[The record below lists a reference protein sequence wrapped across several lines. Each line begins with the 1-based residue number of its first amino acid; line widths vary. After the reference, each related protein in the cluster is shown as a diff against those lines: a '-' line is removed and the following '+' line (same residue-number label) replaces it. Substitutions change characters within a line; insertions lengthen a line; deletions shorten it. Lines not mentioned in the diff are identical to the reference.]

1 MSIIIKSSVN
11 KKVFFLINL
20 IFNLL
25 LIFSIEPGRSIS
37 SWGVSIWFILFF
49 IQFVWFGFLI
59 TKKSHLF
66 LHIFFYNLYFIL
78 VLNFLL
84 TPLFNSKKDYP
95 SLSKNIFYQFKI
107 EDKEMLGFDNS
118 ITTLTT
124 DEKGFRTNKK
134 INYEFKDSNTLR
146 IVTIG
151 GSQVEEIYIDDKKTW
166 SNLLA
171 EQIELNFTRKIEVI
185 NTGISGSG
193 VKEHIKTMEH
203 LISLKN
209 VDHFIFLFGVNDWN
223 KYLFIENLN
232 FANRF
237 FYNFSFK
244 DSLLMRLFTFLNF
257 EIYPRN
263 NLDIKI
269 INKSYGKSQNNS
281 LSNRQIIKNKLIKI
295 PEDYITNVS
304 KIFEL
309 CRINNI
315 KCTFVE
321 SFNAYDK
328 NVDESLKN
336 FFWMTPP
343 NTKYSISLDDLIF
356 ISNLFNNWLKDQV
369 DKNKF
374 NFCNIKKNIEPSSKY
389 FYDDVHLNLN
399 GSKQISRLI
408 FNCIKNDL
416 M

>member
-1 MSIIIKSSVN
+1 
-11 KKVFFLINL
+11 
-20 IFNLL
+20 
-25 LIFSIEPGRSIS
+25 
-37 SWGVSIWFILFF
+37 
-49 IQFVWFGFLI
+49 
-59 TKKSHLF
+59 
-66 LHIFFYNLYFIL
+66 
-78 VLNFLL
+78 
-84 TPLFNSKKDYP
+84 
-95 SLSKNIFYQFKI
+95 
-107 EDKEMLGFDNS
+107 
-118 ITTLTT
+118 
-124 DEKGFRTNKK
+124 
-134 INYEFKDSNTLR
+134 
-146 IVTIG
+146 
-151 GSQVEEIYIDDKKTW
+151 
-166 SNLLA
+166 
-171 EQIELNFTRKIEVI
+171 
-185 NTGISGSG
+185 
-193 VKEHIKTMEH
+193 
-203 LISLKN
+203 
-209 VDHFIFLFGVNDWN
+209 
-223 KYLFIENLN
+223 
-232 FANRF
+232 
-237 FYNFSFK
+237 
-244 DSLLMRLFTFLNF
+244 MRLFTFLNF